1 MNKVEVF
8 NFNGNDVRTLVVD
21 EEVWFVGKDIADNLG
36 YQRPADAVTT
46 HVDEAD
52 KGVGKIQT
60 PGGAQTMTLINE
72 SGMYSL
78 ALGSKLSD
86 AKKFKRWVTSEV
98 LPRIRKTGGYQVKQ
112 LTPTEML
119 KLQNDSIL
127 EVSER
132 VEHIDEKVDTF
143 IENQPVN
150 ATDYGAIGTAVTH
163 RVHSYASIHRIPK
176 ENRGPLFKDLNS
188 QIKQVTGAGNR
199 SRIKSK
205 DYDAVIRFI
214 DTWEPSTATKTI
226 IEQIP
231 LNLDETA

>member
-1 MNKVEVF
+1 MTQQIKVFDDLKVKEE
-8 NFNGNDVRTLVVD
+8 NGQLMFDGETAAIGLGLTQSKSRKTYVRWETVSKYLSQK
-21 EEVWFVGKDIADNLG
+21 VGKGDFITEPQF
-36 YQRPADAVTT
+36 Y
-46 HVDEAD
+46 
-52 KGVGKIQT
+52 K
-60 PGGAQTMTLINE
+60 
-72 SGMYSL
+72 L
-78 ALGSKLSD
+78 AIKANSPQ
-86 AKKFKRWVTSEV
+86 AEKFQDWVTSEV
-98 LPRIRKTGGYQVKQ
+98 LPRIRKTGGYQLKQ

-163 RVHSYASIHRIPK
+163 RVHSYALIHRISK

-205 DYDAVIRFI
+205 DYDSVIRFI

-226 IEQIP
+226 IEQIQLD
-231 LNLDETA
+231 LNETA

>member
-1 MNKVEVF
+1 
-8 NFNGNDVRTLVVD
+8 
-21 EEVWFVGKDIADNLG
+21 
-36 YQRPADAVTT
+36 
-46 HVDEAD
+46 
-52 KGVGKIQT
+52 
-60 PGGAQTMTLINE
+60 
-72 SGMYSL
+72 MYSL

-176 ENRGPLFKDLNS
+176 ENRGPLFKDLNI

>member
-1 MNKVEVF
+1 MTQEIKVF
-8 NFNGNDVRTLVVD
+8 
-21 EEVWFVGKDIADNLG
+21 DNLKVKEENG
-36 YQRPADAVTT
+36 QVMFDAESVAIGLGLVETKNNGIVYVIWNRVNQYLKNST
-46 HVDEAD
+46 KVS
-52 KGVGKIQT
+52 KIKRGDFITEPQFYKL
-60 PGGAQTMTLINE
+60 AIKANNE
-72 SGMYSL
+72 T
-78 ALGSKLSD
+78 AENFQD
-86 AKKFKRWVTSEV
+86 WVTSEV
-98 LPRIRKTGGYQVKQ
+98 LPRIRKTGGYQLKQ

-163 RVHSYASIHRIPK
+163 RVHSYASIHRISK

-205 DYDAVIRFI
+205 DYDSVIRFI

-231 LNLDETA
+231 LDLNETA